1 MDTTGTADPPRL
13 VSTAGGERMEPRQN
27 GTATRLLPPG
37 RGSSGGILADRAGA
51 LERLEEVGRKRRLDR
66 QGLSRERM
74 LEGEPRRVEELAS

>member
-13 VSTAGGERMEPRQN
+13 VSTAGGERMEPRQS

-37 RGSSGGILADRAGA
+37 RGSGAAILADGAGA
-51 LERLEEVGRKRRLDR
+51 LERLGQVGRKRRLDLE
-66 QGLSRERM
+66 GLSRERM